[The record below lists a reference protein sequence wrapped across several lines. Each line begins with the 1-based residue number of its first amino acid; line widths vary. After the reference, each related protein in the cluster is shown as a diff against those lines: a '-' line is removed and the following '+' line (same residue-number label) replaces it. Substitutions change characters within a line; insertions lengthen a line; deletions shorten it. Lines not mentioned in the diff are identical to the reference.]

1 MLPTV
6 LGDAITLQI
15 TSNHPIRS
23 RIFWQLKKSPNFE
36 VLLLGAIASSSP
48 AATRFDVRSGIGE
61 EEVSSLG
68 CLNNIFGKRKTT
80 L

>member
-6 LGDAITLQI
+6 LGDAITIKNYKQS
-15 TSNHPIRS
+15 SNVIS
-23 RIFWQLKKSPNFE
+23 YILAIVTILNFE

-48 AATRFDVRSGIGE
+48 APTRFDVRSGIGE

-68 CLNNIFGKRKTT
+68 CLNDIFGKRKTT

>member
-6 LGDAITLQI
+6 LGDAITIKNYKQS
-15 TSNHPIRS
+15 SNVIS
-23 RIFWQLKKSPNFE
+23 YILAIEKSPNFE

-48 AATRFDVRSGIGE
+48 APTRFDVRSGIGE
-61 EEVSSLG
+61 KEVSSLG

>member
-1 MLPTV
+1 ML
-6 LGDAITLQI
+6 AIETIL
-15 TSNHPIRS
+15 
-23 RIFWQLKKSPNFE
+23 NFE

-48 AATRFDVRSGIGE
+48 TPTRFDVRSGIGE